1 MNNDEKGFRSCQ
13 ECLDAVNEERSNKLK
28 DHVPYKGPLNYLKA
42 STTYNTQIPTVD
54 FGYLINGIVVVDTYV
69 FDLSNPKYL
78 KFTMNRLAET
88 LELYGE
94 TLKEFTDTKTFVE
107 KYQHLVG
114 TQVKIKQD
122 HYKDFPKY
130 QILAT
135 EKTSKLD

>member
-28 DHVPYKGPLNYLKA
+28 DNGPYKGPLNYLKA

-78 KFTMNRLAET
+78 KFTMNRLANT
-88 LELYGE
+88 LALYGE
-94 TLKEFTDTKTFVE
+94 SLEEFIDTKTFVE
-107 KYQHLVG
+107 KYQHLIG
-114 TQVKIKQD
+114 TQVELKQD
-122 HYKDFPKY
+122 HYKDYAKY
-130 QILAT
+130 IVLAT
-135 EKTSKLD
+135 EKTSEFD